1 MPTASNISLRKA
13 NEMPQQWL
21 AVIFIAPVAIYLLVF
36 QAYPLIQELFLS
48 FTSSSL
54 LSPGETEFV
63 GLENYRTLVYDPEFR
78 QTLWVTVIYTIGCVF
93 GSLAMGLGAALLL
106 DAPFAGRGTVRALVT
121 IPWAAPPVAVA
132 LVGVWMFNAQYG
144 IINHGLRAI
153 GLDFGNW
160 LDSPNLALP
169 AILVTTIWQI
179 FPFSAVVILA
189 SLQGVP
195 KELREAAT
203 MDGANRWNV
212 FLAVVWPG
220 IRPTVALLSLFTT
233 VWSLRRFD
241 LIWLMTQ
248 GGPLGRTNTLVIDLY
263 RRAFVFLQ
271 LGPAAAAG
279 VIGLVVAL
287 TVTLVYFTL
296 SVRAERA
303 AKR

>member
-1 MPTASNISLRKA
+1 MPTARQASSRKGTEIS
-13 NEMPQQWL
+13 QQWL
-21 AVIFIAPVAIYLLVF
+21 AMFFIAPVAIYLLVF
-36 QAYPLIQELFLS
+36 QAYPLIQELLLS

-54 LSPGETEFV
+54 LSPVETEFV
-63 GLENYRTLVYDPEFR
+63 GLENYRTLVYDPEFQ
-78 QTLWVTVIYTIGCVF
+78 QTLWVTVVYTIGCVF
-93 GSLAMGLGAALLL
+93 GAIAMGLGAALLL
-106 DAPFAGRGTVRALVT
+106 DAPFAGRGAARALVT

-160 LDSPNLALP
+160 LDSPDLALP
-169 AILVTTIWQI
+169 AILLTTIWQI

-220 IRPTVALLSLFTT
+220 IRPTIALLSLFTT

-263 RRAFVFLQ
+263 RRAFVYLQ

-279 VIGLVVAL
+279 VIGLVIAL
-287 TVTLVYFTL
+287 AVTLIYFTL
-296 SVRAERA
+296 STRAERA